1 MKGAFSMKALLI
13 GGTGVIS
20 TSISRLLVEK
30 GWDLTLLNRGNR
42 AGDIPGAKQLT
53 LDVNDEAAVAQAIQN
68 EHYDV
73 VGDFIAFHP
82 AQAERDIRLFR
93 GKTDQYIFISSAS
106 AYQKPLSSP
115 VITEATPL
123 SNPHWEY
130 SRNKIAIEE
139 LLMRAYRETGFP
151 ITIVRPSHTFNFRSM
166 PVAIHGHKGP
176 WQVMKRMME
185 GKPVLMPGDGSSL
198 WAVLNSD
205 DFAPAY
211 VGLMG
216 NIHAIGQAVQIT
228 GEELLTWN
236 QIMESIAKAVG
247 GTYKPCYVPTSLLV
261 KAGKYDFE
269 GAMLGDKSNTVIFD
283 NALAHRLVPAWTIQK
298 RFDQAARESAAYI
311 LSHPELQV
319 EDPEF
324 DRFSDQVA
332 AIMEKAGES
341 IAAL

>member
-1 MKGAFSMKALLI
+1 MKALFI

-20 TSISRLLVEK
+20 TSISRLLVSK
-30 GWDLTLLNRGNR
+30 GWDLTLLNRGTRPN
-42 AGDIPGAKQLT
+42 DVPGAKQLIA
-53 LDVNDEAAVAQAIQN
+53 DINDETAVKKAIEK
-68 EHYDV
+68 EHFDV
-73 VGDFIAFHP
+73 VADFIAFVP
-82 AQAERDIRLFR
+82 AQAERDIRLFK

-123 SNPHWEY
+123 HNPHWEY
-130 SRNKIAIEE
+130 SRNKAAIED
-139 LLMRAYRETGFP
+139 LLMKEYRASGFP
-151 ITIVRPSHTFNFRSM
+151 VTIVRPSHTFNFRSM
-166 PVAIHGHKGP
+166 PVAVHGDKGA

-198 WAVLNSD
+198 WAVLNSE
-205 DFAPAY
+205 DFAPAF

-236 QIMESIAKAVG
+236 QIMGAIAKAVG
-247 GTYKPCYVPTSLLV
+247 GVYKPCYVPTALLM
-261 KAGKYDFE
+261 KAAKYDFE

-283 NALAHRLVPAWTIQK
+283 NTLAHRLTPTWKIQK
-298 RFDQAARESAAYI
+298 RFDQACRESAAYFR
-311 LSHPELQV
+311 SHPELQI

-324 DRFSDQVA
+324 DRFSDAVA
-332 AIMEKAGES
+332 DIMQAAGEK

>member
-1 MKGAFSMKALLI
+1 MKALFI

-20 TSISRLLVEK
+20 TSISRLLVSQ

-42 AGDIPGAKQLT
+42 ANDVPGAKQLI
-53 LDVNDEAAVAQAIQN
+53 LDISDEAAAAEAIKDQ
-68 EHYDV
+68 HFDV
-73 VGDFIAFHP
+73 VADFIAFVP
-82 AQAERDIRLFR
+82 AQVERDIRLFT
-93 GKTDQYIFISSAS
+93 GKTDQYIVISSAS

-139 LLMRAYRETGFP
+139 RLMKEYRENGFP
-151 ITIVRPSHTFNFRSM
+151 VTIVRPSHTFNFRSM
-166 PVAIHGHKGP
+166 PVAVHGDKGA

-198 WAVLNSD
+198 WAVLNSE
-205 DFAPAY
+205 DFAPAFA
-211 VGLMG
+211 GLMG

-247 GTYKPCYVPTSLLV
+247 GVYKPCYVPTDLLM
-261 KAGKYDFE
+261 KAAKYDYE

-283 NALAHRLVPAWTIQK
+283 NTLAHRLVPGWKIGK
-298 RFDQAARESAAYI
+298 RFDQAARESAAYF
-311 LSHPELQV
+311 LSHPELQT

-324 DRFSDQVA
+324 DRFSDCVCE
-332 AIMEKAGES
+332 IMRAAGEK

>member
-1 MKGAFSMKALLI
+1 MKALFI

-20 TSISRLLVEK
+20 TSISRLLVSK

-42 AGDIPGAKQLT
+42 PNEVPSAKQLI
-53 LDVNDEAAVAQAIQN
+53 LDINDEAAVAKAIEK

-73 VGDFIAFHP
+73 VADFIAFVP
-82 AQAERDIRLFR
+82 AQAERDIRLFK

-123 SNPHWEY
+123 HNPHWEY
-130 SRNKIAIEE
+130 SRNKAAIEA
-139 LLMRAYRETGFP
+139 LLMKEYRETGFP
-151 ITIVRPSHTFNFRSM
+151 VTIVRPSHTFSFRSM
-166 PVAIHGHKGP
+166 PVAIHGDKGA
-176 WQVMKRMME
+176 WQLMKRMMD

-198 WAVLNSD
+198 WAVLNSE
-205 DFAPAY
+205 DFAPAF

-236 QIMESIAKAVG
+236 QIMGAIAKAVG
-247 GTYKPCYVPTSLLV
+247 GVYKPCYVPTELLM
-261 KAGKYDFE
+261 KAAKYDFE

-283 NALAHRLVPAWTIQK
+283 NTLAHRLVPTWKIQK
-298 RFDQAARESAAYI
+298 RFDQACRESAAYF

-324 DRFSDQVA
+324 DRFSDAVA
-332 AIMEKAGES
+332 EIMQAAGEK